1 MASRLLGWRT
11 RCAVELDP
19 YARRVLLAR
28 QRDGCLE
35 RFPIWD
41 DVSTFDGRPWGGAV
55 DVVSGGFPCQDVS
68 ASGTGRGLS
77 GDRSGLVFE
86 MLRIVEEAKPR
97 FVFAENSPLLRT
109 RGLGTIVER
118 LNRMGYRSAWC
129 VLGARHVGAPHRRD
143 RMWLL
148 ATNADRI
155 PLRDEKQREERGR
168 VDLQD
173 SGSAVPPD
181 DGATRIMADAER
193 PRLEGHRT
201 DAREPQ
207 EPESWNGRSQ
217 LADADRWRREGFWST
232 LTHEQGKRGDVFNR
246 CGQRW
251 PDDPAD
257 GTAQSF
263 VGRVIPNGVAAGLDR
278 NKRLRAIGNGQVP
291 RVAALAWHI
300 LRGLHEDDTRLDR

>member
-1 MASRLLGWRT
+1 LASRLLGWRT

-41 DVSTFDGRPWGGAV
+41 DVTTFDGRPWSGSI

-68 ASGTGRGLS
+68 AAGTGRGLS

-118 LNRMGYRSAWC
+118 LNRMGYQSRWC
-129 VLGARHVGAPHRRD
+129 VLGAWHVGAPHRRD

-148 ATNADRI
+148 ATNAD
-155 PLRDEKQREERGR
+155 GASR
-168 VDLQD
+168 V
-173 SGSAVPPD
+173 
-181 DGATRIMADAER
+181 MADAAGS
-193 PRLEGHRT
+193 RLEGH
-201 DAREPQ
+201 DASPREPK
-207 EPESWNGRSQ
+207 ESRPRGDGS
-217 LADADRWRREGFWST
+217 LMADSDRWRREGFWST
-232 LTHEQGKRGDVFNR
+232 LCESQQQGKRGDLFNR

-257 GTAQSF
+257 GEAQSF
-263 VGRVIPNGVAAGLDR
+263 VGRVLPDGVAAGLDR
-278 NKRLRAIGNGQVP
+278 NKRLRAVGNGQVP

-300 LRGLHEDDTRLDR
+300 LRGLHEDNARLDR